1 MADWLPKSYLFSQ
14 VTILMLGFWAIVNR
28 GSVIQIELVRFF
40 LFDCDLRLPWIFFAY
55 TVISHQICFDYSRFD
70 CDWNVFWIR
79 KKE

>member
-40 LFDCDLRLPWIFFAY
+40 LFDCDLRLP
-55 TVISHQICFDYSRFD
+55 
-70 CDWNVFWIR
+70 
-79 KKE
+79 